1 MGYVEK
7 DFLMR
12 YFNQLGM
19 VLAKILGLKGQ
30 GKFEEAN
37 RVIEDSMADFGL
49 KIPEEYLLP
58 DDSFFIAEIT
68 GPNGLNKDQIKVL
81 SEFLFEKGDIKRI
94 SGDEDS
100 ARKYFSRT
108 LILLEYLTNIEN
120 VFSFEREDRIQW
132 INSYL
137 SN

>member
-12 YFNQLGM
+12 YINKLGM
-19 VLAKILGLKGQ
+19 VLAKILGLKGK

-37 RVIEDSMADFGL
+37 QVIEDSLADFGL
-49 KIPEEYLLP
+49 KIPEEYLLI
-58 DDSFFIAEIT
+58 DDSIFIAEIT
-68 GPNGLNKDQIKVL
+68 GSNGLNKDQIKVL
-81 SEFLFEKGDIKRI
+81 SEFLFEKGDIKRL
-94 SGDEDS
+94 SGDNDS
-100 ARKYFSRT
+100 ARKYFNRT
-108 LILLEYLTNIEN
+108 LILLDYLTNIEN
-120 VFSFEREDRIQW
+120 VFSLEREDRIKW